1 MRSLFSTL
9 LAASAWVLAA
19 CAPAATPEPSPALWR
34 IADEDSEIWLFGTV
48 HVLPPALEWRSA
60 RVSAAFAAADEFVT
74 ETDTS
79 AAATA
84 QFPALAAQYGL
95 LPDGQALSR
104 QLSADDQ
111 RRLAQVVRDLRLDPA
126 QINGMR
132 PWFAALQLSY
142 AYATHH
148 GHSSD
153 AGVESVLAAEARA
166 RGKRL
171 TFFETP
177 EEQIRI
183 LADLSPEEE
192 AHFLSVTLRQ
202 IVDEDQSLAETDT
215 AWARGDLQ
223 ALDRTLAPQ
232 WEEAGPAV
240 HDAIILRRNRAWAA
254 EIAERLDGSGRVFI
268 AVGAAHL
275 IGDGNVVDLLR
286 ARGIM
291 VEGP

>member
-1 MRSLFSTL
+1 M
-9 LAASAWVLAA
+9 
-19 CAPAATPEPSPALWR
+19 
-34 IADEDSEIWLFGTV
+34 
-48 HVLPPALEWRSA
+48 
-60 RVSAAFAAADEFVT
+60 
-74 ETDTS
+74 
-79 AAATA
+79 
-84 QFPALAAQYGL
+84 
-95 LPDGQALSR
+95 
-104 QLSADDQ
+104 
-111 RRLAQVVRDLRLDPA
+111 
-126 QINGMR
+126 
-132 PWFAALQLSY
+132 
-142 AYATHH
+142 
-148 GHSSD
+148 
-153 AGVESVLAAEARA
+153 
-166 RGKRL
+166 
-171 TFFETP
+171 
-177 EEQIRI
+177 
-183 LADLSPEEE
+183 
-192 AHFLSVTLRQ
+192 TLRQ